1 MGQDRA
7 YVQKKFSPSA
17 RRTVRHCG
25 YQWQGPMSQELQD
38 RVKDLAPNDAGLPAA
53 SASPAAAALE
63 TWCKQGSW
71 ALCRRCGS
79 AQPQHLKEAAAV
91 APSAGKVITCKNCQ
105 KPEERRA
112 WVPQPDEVPPVLRG
126 LSAEQ
131 IRALRPLDIDSG
143 PEWKAEFGYY
153 FHSAMIR
160 FSWSAEDVEDKI
172 DALDRPNRKAAK
184 KAFKFLVESDRC
196 NYFDWMERHRKFLL
210 AHPGADAE
218 RRKRPLRYIEEKGI
232 ETALWPHLYWDLQ
245 LCETTARLADVR
257 RHVRSRAEEN
267 DEEDGAGADEQ
278 AGRQSLKRNF
288 LLKALG
294 PIADY
299 AGEYELL
306 HFVFDLSTWS
316 DVGGKKGKLQGVPM
330 WQAMKGAVWTPQYWK
345 VRHAAA
351 LDMQAQCGYPVA
363 FLTWAPFEWSAPY
376 HQWLL
381 RQMGQ
386 LGRQRLQLAGPE
398 ALHLAH
404 LLTELFREWVCG
416 GGRKFG
422 DAGAGW
428 RSSVFRGGKADGGPI
443 KVNFVGRL
451 EFQDGKRK
459 EASQDYHGRG
469 AVHLHGLVFAE
480 SIASMA
486 LHDKFSAA
494 VPPEGHPLRGL
505 VLDGQTSR
513 TGSGWPIQ
521 EAASYTEAERV
532 RLQHSREDK
541 RLGVRGYSPEVL
553 DVLKCH
559 QDAQLDKG
567 TGLMLKYAA
576 TYLPKFSDGPGKE
589 LMDDRSSGYAAARRV
604 LFTYHP
610 GEPEMWLTL
619 ANQQF
624 PMFFLGGTMQPIV
637 APHPGMAEPPK
648 YVQLYEAATWKGE
661 LSLLE
666 FLRRVNGKGAILE
679 HIRKARKKDPRGR
692 SLELFAVQYR
702 TFGKKVI
709 AAEMVSMMNDKPL
722 GSRVGVSVSR

>member
-1 MGQDRA
+1 MGALRAAIGARHGRKNILQLLKAWRGSAPEIFEAALTETTALPAEAQAQLRADAMEPTHPELLARRASIAAGPTGEQQAEYRERVGRDRA
-7 YVQKKFSPSA
+7 YVQKKFFPRA
-17 RRTVRHCG
+17 RRTIRHCD
-25 YQWQGPMSQELQD
+25 YQWQGPMSQELEANVQ
-38 RVKDLAPNDAGLPAA
+38 DLAPNDAGLPAA
-53 SASPAAAALE
+53 SSSPAAAALE
-63 TWCKQGSW
+63 AWCKQGSW

-79 AQPQHLKEAAAV
+79 VQPQHLKEAAA
-91 APSAGKVITCKNCQ
+91 AAGTGGKVISCKNCQ

-112 WVPQPDEVPPVLRG
+112 WVPQPDEVPPPLRN
-126 LSAEQ
+126 LNSEQ
-131 IRALRPLDIDSG
+131 IQALRPLDIDSG

-153 FHSAMIR
+153 FHSSMIR

-172 DALDRPNRKAAK
+172 DALDRTSRKAAK
-184 KAFKFLVESDRC
+184 KAFKFLVESDQC
-196 NYFDWMERHRKFLL
+196 NYFEWMERHRKFLL
-210 AHPGADAE
+210 AHPKADAE

-257 RHVRSRAEEN
+257 RRARGRAEEN
-267 DEEDGAGADEQ
+267 DEEEEAAADGT
-278 AGRQSLKRNF
+278 GRQSLKRNF

-316 DVGGKKGKLQGVPM
+316 DIGGKKGKLQGIPM

-363 FLTWAPFEWSAPY
+363 FLTWAPVEGSAPY
-376 HQWLL
+376 HTWLL
-381 RQMGQ
+381 QQMVQ

-404 LLTELFREWVCG
+404 LLTEFFREWVCG

-428 RSSVFRGGKADGGPI
+428 RSSIFSGVKPDGSPI

-480 SIASMA
+480 SIASMG
-486 LHDKFSAA
+486 LREKFSAA

-513 TGSGWPIQ
+513 TGSGWPIH
-521 EAASYTEAERV
+521 EGPSETEAERV
-532 RLQHSREDK
+532 HLQAARSPRLQPGSPR
-541 RLGVRGYSPEVL
+541 RPEVPPRR
-553 DVLKCH
+553 
-559 QDAQLDKG
+559 
-567 TGLMLKYAA
+567 AA
-576 TYLPKFSDGPGKE
+576 
-589 LMDDRSSGYAAARRV
+589 
-604 LFTYHP
+604 
-610 GEPEMWLTL
+610 
-619 ANQQF
+619 
-624 PMFFLGGTMQPIV
+624 
-637 APHPGMAEPPK
+637 
-648 YVQLYEAATWKGE
+648 
-661 LSLLE
+661 
-666 FLRRVNGKGAILE
+666 
-679 HIRKARKKDPRGR
+679 
-692 SLELFAVQYR
+692 
-702 TFGKKVI
+702 
-709 AAEMVSMMNDKPL
+709 
-722 GSRVGVSVSR
+722 